1 MREKGLE
8 PLDPVWLK
16 KLLHAISWLWPR
28 AAVTKAPCVLNVA
41 KPREDR
47 SSLIRLISC
56 DSNPWLPLQS
66 HPTGRGV
73 AVAGSEVAVGGRGV
87 LLGGMAVRVGATR
100 VGVGLAANVTEAASG
115 LVGVLVCV
123 RVGVGVAGGMVLV
136 AGSCP
141 GIWVMVG
148 VWVTVGVRVVSIP
161 EGASVAADSAC
172 SDAGVGVVVLGSGVA
187 VIAGVVSVPAA
198 LSLSASSDCPACS
211 GSPA

>member
-87 LLGGMAVRVGATR
+87 L
-100 VGVGLAANVTEAASG
+100 
-115 LVGVLVCV
+115 VCV

-136 AGSCP
+136 AGSFP
-141 GIWVMVG
+141 GTL
-148 VWVTVGVRVVSIP
+148 VTVGLSVAVGVMVTSCP
-161 EGASVAADSAC
+161 EGVSVAAGSAC